1 MKILLTNDDGITAEG
16 LRMLEAVLMTLSP
29 APEIYVAAPNCERS
43 AASHSISL
51 RKGVRFEPAGSRHWA
66 VDGSPADSV
75 ILALSHLLPAPPD
88 LVISGIN
95 HGNNLGKNIHYSGTV
110 SAAAEGVLNG
120 IPSMAVS
127 VAGRGIYDFRPSA
140 RLAAALV
147 QRMAANPMPAGH
159 LLNVNV
165 PIIWS
170 DGVRPTRAYRH
181 YARTMLIP
189 LEGKEGFWFNE
200 RVDYEAIP
208 RDADYLA
215 VNEGSASV
223 SLEEVF
229 AVGDVGQSAYLAK
242 LDLGSLHSA

>member
-1 MKILLTNDDGITAEG
+1 MRILLTNDDGINAEG
-16 LRMLEAVLMTLSP
+16 LRALQAVLLALAP
-29 APEIYVAAPNCERS
+29 APEVFVAAPQEERS

-51 RKGVRFEPAGSRHWA
+51 RKGVRVEQVGPRHWA

-75 ILALSHLLPAPPD
+75 ILALSQLLPERPD

-127 VAGRGIYDFRPSA
+127 VAGRGVYDFRPSA
-140 RLAAALV
+140 RLTAALV
-147 QRMAANPMPAGH
+147 GRMGSHPIPAGH

-165 PIIWS
+165 PIVWS
-170 DGVRPTRAYRH
+170 NGVRSTRAYRH
-181 YARTMLIP
+181 YARTQLIP

-200 RVDYEAIP
+200 RLDYQDVP
-208 RDADYLA
+208 PDADYIA

-223 SLEEVF
+223 SLEEVYS
-229 AVGDVGQSAYLAK
+229 VGDAGQAVYLAK